1 MKTLN
6 LTLALFIA
14 VVTIA
19 GQAWADSFSTLK
31 VGTNVTIN
39 DSIWNSTYNPY
50 NNTVVT
56 ATNAGNEDN
65 ETERLQDGRN
75 TYTGQ
80 RWDFEGMFWNSGT
93 RVLTLIGGWNFATG
107 VPEGSSAVQVGD
119 LFLGNWNNT
128 PYMNGSTVV
137 GKGFTATEVL
147 DFSRTGGALGNS
159 GTYAKVKGNFT
170 TTTTT
175 DVNQSNPFEYKDGG
189 NATTGVDFTFN
200 TGLVTE
206 TPFLG
211 WKDSDKGNAVNNT
224 HYFMQIYGLDDS
236 EIYGNLLHITLACGN
251 DTGVG
256 QVPVPEPG
264 TMMLFGF
271 GMLGLAVY
279 GKRRMNKEA

>member
-14 VVTIA
+14 VVTIT
-19 GQAWADSFSTLK
+19 GQAWAESFSALNAGNNIT
-31 VGTNVTIN
+31 VN
-39 DSIWNSTYNPY
+39 DSIWNSTYSSGSAALG
-50 NNTVVT
+50 T
-56 ATNAGNEDN
+56 GNEDN

-80 RWDFEGMFWNSGT
+80 RWDFEGMFWNSST
-93 RVLTLIGGWNFATG
+93 RALTLIGGWNFATG

-128 PYMNGSTVV
+128 PYKNGSTVV
-137 GKGFTATEVL
+137 GNGFTATEVL
-147 DFSRTGGALGNS
+147 DFSRTNGALGSS
-159 GTYAKVKGNFT
+159 GTYAKVTGSFT

-175 DVNQSNPFEYKDGG
+175 DVNQSNPFEYKNGG
-189 NATTGVDFTFN
+189 TATTGADFTFN

-211 WKDSDKGNAVNNT
+211 WKDSDKGNAANDT

-264 TMMLFGF
+264 TMMLLGF

-279 GKRRMNKEA
+279 GKRRMNREA